1 MNGIVGNQIKY
12 ILVQTNTV
20 EGGTAPQEAMFYNEY
35 NNTLTASGDI
45 NTATKFK
52 EEDLEKVQSIASLQT
67 QLAAL
72 FGKSFKYEVIKE
84 TIERTVVE

>member
-1 MNGIVGNQIKY
+1 MNEIVGNQIKY
-12 ILVQTNTV
+12 ILVQTNTL
-20 EGGTAPQEAMFYNEY
+20 EGSNLTQEAMFYNEY
-35 NNTLTASGDI
+35 NNTLSASGDI

-72 FGKSFKYEVIKE
+72 FGKSIKYEVIKE
-84 TIERTVVE
+84 TIARTVVE

>member
-12 ILVQTNTV
+12 ILVQTNTA
-20 EGGTAPQEAMFYNEY
+20 EGSTSPQEAMFYNEY

-45 NTATKFK
+45 NSATKFK
-52 EEDLEKVQSIASLQT
+52 EEDLDKVQSIASLQT

-72 FGKSFKYEVIKE
+72 FGKSIKYEVIKE
-84 TIERTVVE
+84 TIERSVVE

>member
-12 ILVQTNTV
+12 ILIQTNTV
-20 EGGTAPQEAMFYNEY
+20 EGSTAPQEAMFYNEY
-35 NNTLTASGDI
+35 NNTLTSSGDI

-72 FGKSFKYEVIKE
+72 FGKLFKYEVIKE